1 MVDVDGSLV
10 DVCVVG
16 SGDAWELLSF
26 EGTVELGSSDE
37 NVVVEL

>member
-1 MVDVDGSLV
+1 M
-10 DVCVVG
+10 VG

-37 NVVVEL
+37 NAKNVAVEL